1 MKSGWIEA
9 RDWAETQAQSWFLP
23 DDPPLEVGGVEIG
36 WPLQVDAFEA
46 FLRIAVGVGN
56 ITSDHHGFSF
66 TRTAKQR
73 GLDRALRAHAMR
85 LMGRA
90 GLPRRQPNGTLFVSE
105 LPTPSML
112 EPSVRVAQ
120 AMPRERTAVAAA
132 DPRVLRHWRDRSI
145 PASPI
150 LLPWLEE
157 RRLLARARR
166 AAKAAVS
173 AFTAR
178 QPLFEFNGS
187 DVTEPA
193 VSALRSLI
201 LNSAPWLAIELRA
214 LRRIVAA
221 CHPATIVVATDQHR
235 IGRLAVTAAKGSGT
249 KVVVLQHGLPQ
260 TPIGFLPLVADEICV
275 WSDGVRDW
283 FTARGVDAARVRVL
297 GNPRLD
303 DLVEL
308 DRRTTRDRIDAE
320 RRITASRRLLVVL
333 SPLGIDANLAV
344 LRIAIDACRQ
354 DRGLGCIVKLHPG
367 AGDPRPMLRLITGAG
382 LGQRMVVAR
391 RESLVP
397 LLLWADV
404 TFLFRSTVA
413 LESLA
418 AGTPVVVADYGPASI
433 ADDELA
439 ELGLPRARSGGDLA
453 GHVGALTDGP
463 AREAFF
469 GERRESMERMTGPVD
484 GQAAARIAACLA
496 SAGD

>member
-1 MKSGWIEA
+1 VKSGWIEA
-9 RDWAETQAQSWFLP
+9 RAWAETQAQTWFLA
-23 DDPPLEVGGVEIG
+23 DDPPLVVGGVEIG

-46 FLRIAVGVGN
+46 FLRIAIRVGD
-56 ITSDHHGFSF
+56 ITADHQGFSM

-90 GLPRRQPNGTLFVSE
+90 MPPRRRPGGTLFVSE

-120 AMPRERTAVAAA
+120 AMPPDRTAVAAA
-132 DPRVLRHWRDRSI
+132 DPRVLRHWRGRGFV
-145 PASPI
+145 ASPL
-150 LLPWLEE
+150 LLPWRQE
-157 RRLLARARR
+157 RRLLARTRR
-166 AAKAAVS
+166 TAGATFS
-173 AFTAR
+173 AFLAR
-178 QPLFEFNGS
+178 HPTFDFNGI

-193 VSALRSLI
+193 IRALRPLI
-201 LNSAPWLAIELRA
+201 LNSAPWLAVELQA

-221 CHPATIVVATDQHR
+221 CQPGTIVVATDQHR
-235 IGRLAVTAAKGSGT
+235 IGRLTVLAARGSGAT
-249 KVVVLQHGLPQ
+249 VAVLQHGLPQ

-283 FTARGVDAARVRVL
+283 FTARGVDEAKVRVL

-303 DLVEL
+303 DLVGL
-308 DRRTTRDRIDAE
+308 DRERSREQIDAE
-320 RRITASRRLLVVL
+320 RRITAARRLLVVL

-344 LRIAIDACRQ
+344 LEVAIDACRL
-354 DRGLGCIVKLHPG
+354 DPGLTCIVKLHPG
-367 AGDPRPMLRLITGAG
+367 AGDAGPMLRRISGAG
-382 LGQRMVVAR
+382 LGARMVVGR

-418 AGTPVVVADYGPASI
+418 AGTPVVVADYGPPSI
-433 ADDELA
+433 ADDELVD
-439 ELGLPRARSGGDLA
+439 LRLPRARSGEELA
-453 GHVGALTDGP
+453 GHVGGLTD
-463 AREAFF
+463 ASTRAAFF
-469 GERRESMERMTGPVD
+469 GERREAMGRMTGPVD
-484 GQAAARIAACLA
+484 GGAAHRIAASLA
-496 SAGD
+496 SPGA